1 MVPAE
6 QETGRANA
14 SRYTSMGMIYVD
26 TREKPRAIQKI
37 LAYFEKKGEEVVRQ
51 KLDVGDY
58 MLSPDGKISVDRKQ
72 NLAEVA
78 VNLGK
83 DRARF
88 GKECQRAKEAGIQLV
103 ILVEHGGQ
111 IKDIEAVRV
120 WQNPRLRISPYA
132 LSGPRIY
139 QIMKTLTL
147 KYGVQWEFCC
157 KQSTGKRIIEILS
170 RG

>member
-1 MVPAE
+1 
-6 QETGRANA
+6 
-14 SRYTSMGMIYVD
+14 MIYVD

-51 KLDVGDY
+51 KLNVGDY

-111 IKDIEAVRV
+111 IKDIEAVRA

-139 QIMKTLTL
+139 QLMKAFES

-157 KQSTGKRIIEILS
+157 KQSTGKKIIEILS